1 MPIVEPVLPLV
12 PPSEHQM
19 RSYAEKY
26 LLDPGAHGSNLLV
39 CRSSHVLDGFSG
51 IDTVY
56 SDADGTLVPEGAV
69 EFPRTVVDYFK
80 ELALRGI
87 ETIIVTGKPLTEVE
101 GLVRSLP
108 EDSGVKFMYEKGAYI
123 LERTPDGK
131 IQASPL
137 LVSQED
143 TLAVKALKES
153 FIESKRAIE
162 ASFGGRLTLGWGG
175 QGTHESVLSID
186 VLRGIPP
193 EDYLQKTG
201 PERDALKVDDVKLLA
216 EVASAVKDFVRKYAA
231 GWNFVNLGNA
241 NFEIAPGAVEKDAA
255 IHVLEK
261 RRGSEA
267 MLVLGDSANDA
278 AMFRL
283 RNDPNMRAMAGLVLH
298 RDSALKLVDEVDCVS
313 FGMANVSPHIRA
325 LLAAR
330 RHLRKTS

>member
-1 MPIVEPVLPLV
+1 
-12 PPSEHQM
+12 
-19 RSYAEKY
+19 
-26 LLDPGAHGSNLLV
+26 LV

-69 EFPRTVVDYFK
+69 EFPRTVVGYFK
-80 ELALRGI
+80 ELALRGV

-108 EDSGVKFMYEKGAYI
+108 EDSGVKFMFEKGAYI
-123 LERTPDGK
+123 LERTPDGTR
-131 IQASPL
+131 QASPL
-137 LVSQED
+137 LVSEED

-175 QGTHESVLSID
+175 QGTHKSMLSID
-186 VLRGIPP
+186 VLSGIPP
-193 EDYLQKTG
+193 EDYLQTTG
-201 PERDALKVDDVKLLA
+201 PERDALKVDDVELLA
-216 EVASAVKDFVRKYAA
+216 EVASAVREFVRKYAA

-241 NFEIAPGAVEKDAA
+241 NFEIAPGPVEKDAA
-255 IHVLEK
+255 IRK
-261 RRGSEA
+261 FKQRRGSEA

-298 RDSALKLVDEVDCVS
+298 RESALPLVEEVDCVS

-330 RHLRKTS
+330 TPQDIIY